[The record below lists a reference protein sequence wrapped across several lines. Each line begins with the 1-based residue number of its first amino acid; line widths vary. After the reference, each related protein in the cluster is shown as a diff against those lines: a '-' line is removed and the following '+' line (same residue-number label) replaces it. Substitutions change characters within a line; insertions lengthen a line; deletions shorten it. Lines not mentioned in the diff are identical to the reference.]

1 MTISDKINPATFP
14 GFELFNCDMKFG
26 AKFNSYFSFLKKV
39 FKLALII
46 PLSHLYIQVRFS
58 MKLDKLEIQILN
70 EWPYRKKNYILFAIG
85 LLLIIIGYLV
95 MAAGEVNSFQ
105 SLTLAPIMLFTGYI
119 VIIPLALFWKDK
131 KN

>member
-1 MTISDKINPATFP
+1 
-14 GFELFNCDMKFG
+14 MKFG